1 MARTRTKYS
10 IFCKTK
16 PAQKSIVFGA
26 VYLSADRMWVLA
38 KGKRYQNGR
47 FRYIYNGREG
57 TVGQFHWVDLEGLS
71 YSAME
76 EKIREMNWSVLSS
89 MYPRKRK
96 NRNVAVVTTDH
107 IQAITLPDDTT
118 PLTTAVIGTETI
130 IVPNIREWDEW
141 LPVVDVEYEP
151 TGN

>member
-1 MARTRTKYS
+1 
-10 IFCKTK
+10 
-16 PAQKSIVFGA
+16 
-26 VYLSADRMWVLA
+26 MWVLA

-57 TVGQFHWVDLEGLS
+57 TVGQFHWIDLEGLS

-96 NRNVAVVTTDH
+96 NRNAAVVTTYYDH
-107 IQAITLPDDTT
+107 FINNT
-118 PLTTAVIGTETI
+118 PTASPILTTTMVGNEATVENG
-130 IVPNIREWDEW
+130 WDEG
-141 LPVVDVEYEP
+141 LPMVDIEYEP